1 MPRHRPRHRS
11 SHRSSHSG
19 QAVSTDRQRA
29 PRPSTDSGMVTSEY
43 PTGTVGASAVGCV
56 VYLLAQ
62 GGFFTDLIQG
72 ILDTIRIIT
81 TPVLPFP
88 GLL

>member
-1 MPRHRPRHRS
+1 MHRHRSSHGS
-11 SHRSSHSG
+11 SHRSSHGG
-19 QAVSTDRQRA
+19 QAVSTDRHRV
-29 PRPSTDSGMVTSEY
+29 PRQSTDRGMVTSEY
-43 PTGTVGASAVGCV
+43 ATGAAGASAVGCV
-56 VYLLAQ
+56 VYLLTQ
-62 GGFFTDLIQG
+62 GGFFTVLIQG

>member
-1 MPRHRPRHRS
+1 MPRHRA
-11 SHRSSHSG
+11 SHRPSHRPSYRG
-19 QAVSTDRQRA
+19 RAVSTDRQRA
-29 PRPSTDSGMVTSEY
+29 PLPPTDRGIVTSEY
-43 PTGTVGASAVGCV
+43 ATGAVGASAVGCV

-81 TPVLPFP
+81 APVLPFP

>member
-1 MPRHRPRHRS
+1 
-11 SHRSSHSG
+11 
-19 QAVSTDRQRA
+19 
-29 PRPSTDSGMVTSEY
+29 MVTSEY
-43 PTGTVGASAVGCV
+43 ATGAVGASAVGCV

-72 ILDTIRIIT
+72 VLDTIRIIT